1 MIWLLIGLAF
11 VAAALLGASLKLLL
25 LVALALALVIV
36 PPLLFGISA
45 LFWVLVGVLLAF
57 TVVESE
63 HRVTIWLIGLGLVAA
78 LIIIVDG
85 NRTHIEPMQASP
97 QIGEPP
103 PRRRRRSPTAGP
115 RAATPSVGAG
125 QVAPGETAAPA
136 IEQMRAMPAPAPPLP
151 VADAQTDARQ
161 FIDLP
166 PHEPETWPFEDQ
178 ASGGTGINALA
189 RAATSRLFR
198 RRRRVGPPP

>member
-1 MIWLLIGLAF
+1 MIWFLIGLAF

-36 PPLLFGISA
+36 PPLLFGVSA

-78 LIIIVDG
+78 LIIILDG

-103 PRRRRRSPTAGP
+103 QRRRPPTAGP
-115 RAATPSVGAG
+115 REATPGVGAG
-125 QVAPGETAAPA
+125 QVATGETAAPA
-136 IEQMRAMPAPAPPLP
+136 SEQMQAPAPPLP
-151 VADAQTDARQ
+151 VAGAQTAARQ
-161 FIDLP
+161 FVDLP
-166 PHEPETWPFEDQ
+166 RHEPETWPFENE
-178 ASGGTGINALA
+178 ASGGTGISALA
-189 RAATSRLFR
+189 RATSSRLFR